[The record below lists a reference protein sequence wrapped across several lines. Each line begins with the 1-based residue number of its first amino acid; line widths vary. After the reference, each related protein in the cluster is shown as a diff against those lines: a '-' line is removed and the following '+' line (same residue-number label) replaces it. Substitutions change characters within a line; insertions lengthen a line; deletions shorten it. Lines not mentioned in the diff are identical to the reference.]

1 MAFPGG
7 KKEIGES
14 DQDAAVRE
22 TREEIGLDL
31 QSPLYI
37 IIYYLFI

>member
-7 KKEIGES
+7 KREKGET
-14 DQDAAVRE
+14 DRQAAERE

-31 QSPLYI
+31 GSSKLVADAVAR
-37 IIYYLFI
+37 